1 MYRIPTNSTQ
11 LTSLAGHIKISQV
24 KVRETRKATSTDL
37 DMALLN
43 RAVFQKRNI
52 PSLDRGRCNQTTEH
66 YSDDYFFFFF
76 SSLRLPFTRED
87 NCDHFVSIVFLFFFI
102 FYYCIYQIF
111 FFFFHLFL
119 QRCLRLP
126 QPHAMRCDI
135 LSNYSSSFAWAAIRG
150 SSANASLA
158 KLIPSHAQIKAKLSR
173 DNHGL
178 FFFFFGTDV

>member
-66 YSDDYFFFFF
+66 YSDYFFFFF
-76 SSLRLPFTRED
+76 FLIEITLHSRRQLRSLCF
-87 NCDHFVSIVFLFFFI
+87 NCFFI
-102 FYYCIYQIF
+102 FFY
-111 FFFFHLFL
+111 FL
-119 QRCLRLP
+119 LLYLP
-126 QPHAMRCDI
+126 
-135 LSNYSSSFAWAAIRG
+135 N
-150 SSANASLA
+150 
-158 KLIPSHAQIKAKLSR
+158 
-173 DNHGL
+173 L
-178 FFFFFGTDV
+178 FFFFPSLPAEMPAPPAATCNAL